1 MEIPLQ
7 KYDYNTERHSGYL
20 QEAFTELKHKIDLAA
35 FTEKPSSSLVIFVV
49 KFQVL
54 IPRSQIVRRQM
65 TKTKKKRET
74 RTVCFLGSPLLHK
87 HDADLRRQVSVK
99 NV

>member
-65 TKTKKKRET
+65 TKTKKKERQGQSAS
-74 RTVCFLGSPLLHK
+74 LGHHSYISMMLI
-87 HDADLRRQVSVK
+87 
-99 NV
+99 

>member
-1 MEIPLQ
+1 MEIPFQ
-7 KYDYNTERHSGYL
+7 KYDYNTESHRRYL

-35 FTEKPSSSLVIFVV
+35 FSEKPSSPLVIFVV

-65 TKTKKKRET
+65 TKTKKKERQGQSAS
-74 RTVCFLGSPLLHK
+74 LGHHSYISMMLI
-87 HDADLRRQVSVK
+87 
-99 NV
+99 